1 MLKSK
6 HLGNPSSHTQSAFKK
21 KAPSCWLMGHFLAFK
36 MGKCMHYLF
45 KLRLENFDS
54 DRHLKKKN
62 PLAALAM

>member
-6 HLGNPSSHTQSAFKK
+6 HLGNPSSHTQSALKKK

-54 DRHLKKKN
+54 DRHLKKKI
-62 PLAALAM
+62 L